1 MSPRDPREFN
11 HARERAKERLSCNL
25 TARRHKQILHQIV
38 SGKAIFVS
46 QCEGERSQW
55 IVKIQGKKAKV
66 VYDKKLSLIITVMSL
81 SMSDWDILRAKGL
94 A

>member
-1 MSPRDPREFN
+1 MTQKEPREFN
-11 HARERAKERLSCNL
+11 HAKERAKERLSCNL

-38 SGKAIFVS
+38 SGKAIFV
-46 QCEGERSQW
+46 CRGEGERSQW

-66 VYDKKLSLIITVMSL
+66 VYDKKLKLIITVMSL
-81 SMSDWDILRAKGL
+81 SMSDWDILRDKGL